1 MYPDV
6 TYHFFITSSIDER
19 IRRKFIQYNG
29 KLSQEQ
35 IKETIEK
42 RDKLQKETGYY
53 DIYDNTKIIDVTNCK
68 NVRESCEKV
77 LDNIKLETVI

>member
-6 TYHFFITSSIDER
+6 TYHFFITASIDER

-77 LDNIKLETVI
+77 LDNIKLEIVI